1 MPKHTVRAFATELK
15 DLAQKIIE
23 MGTRAE
29 KQVADAFEALS
40 KRDSDLARHVVA
52 GDDAIDELQ
61 REVEREAITTIARR
75 QPMAIDLREVVGALR
90 VSNDLERIGDLAEN
104 IAKRVLLLTGEI
116 QFEQGLAQLER
127 MVQLVRA
134 QLSGVL
140 HSYVHRDSSEALA
153 VWRRDQE
160 LDAMHESLF
169 RELLTYMMEDGRKI
183 TFCTHLLFCAKNVER
198 MGDHVTNVA
207 ETVYFIVEG
216 LALTQQRPKADITS
230 ARDAR
235 HHPTGRQ
242 GAA

>member
-15 DLAQKIIE
+15 DLARKIVE
-23 MGTRAE
+23 MGVRAE
-29 KQVADAFEALS
+29 KQISDAFEALT
-40 KRDSDLARHVVA
+40 KRNSELAQRVIA

-90 VSNDLERIGDLAEN
+90 VSNDLERIADLAEN
-104 IAKRVLLLTGEI
+104 IAKRVLILSAAL
-116 QFEQGLAQLER
+116 QVEQGLPQLAR
-127 MVQLVRA
+127 MVELVRA
-134 QLSGVL
+134 QLSQVL
-140 HSYVHRDSSEALA
+140 QSYVHRDSGEALE

-160 LDAMHESLF
+160 IDAMHESLF

-207 ETVYFIVEG
+207 ETVYYIVEG
-216 LALTQQRPKADITS
+216 RALTQQRPKADITS
-230 ARDAR
+230 VGDAR
-235 HHPTGRQ
+235 HDPTGHQ